1 MGVLHTPLVTTHVPP
16 AATVVAI
23 ILTLPSLQVGLSGQR
38 IVQKPSF
45 CLSNPLIGAESTFKS
60 ADVNLLISK
69 AIP

>member
-23 ILTLPSLQVGLSGQR
+23 ILTLPSLQLGLSGQR

-45 CLSNPLIGAESTFKS
+45 CLSNPLLGATFKS
-60 ADVNLLISK
+60 ADVNLLISDSK